1 MKVLVLPGDGVGPE
15 LVKNTIRIVE
25 ALQNRLN
32 WDLSFDYDD
41 IGFTSL
47 KKHGTTLRDEVIA
60 NAKSYEGII
69 LGPIS
74 HAEFPPPEEEG
85 EMFQLRFA

>member
-32 WDLSFDYDD
+32 
-41 IGFTSL
+41 
-47 KKHGTTLRDEVIA
+47 
-60 NAKSYEGII
+60 
-69 LGPIS
+69 
-74 HAEFPPPEEEG
+74 
-85 EMFQLRFA
+85 